1 MFTMDKVKTYILVKS
16 KAAIEKDYKIL
27 VKDIADVYCDD
38 KTIKNKIENTSL
50 YKTND
55 EEDWISISSIYII
68 EKLVDKYLNLDIE
81 IIGNSE
87 VLIEIKEKVNPNNF
101 LRFIKVTA
109 IFILLFFGAGITIMN
124 FHTDVDMDKS
134 MEIIYQTLT
143 GKQDSNPLVLTIPYS
158 IGLGI
163 GVLLFFNRIISKNP
177 RRRKEPGP
185 MEIELFSYD
194 REMEDYILNDIN
206 KSSKE

>member
-1 MFTMDKVKTYILVKS
+1 MDNIKIYLLVKT
-16 KAAIEKDYKIL
+16 KATVDKNYKIL
-27 VKDIADVYCDD
+27 VKDIADVYCND
-38 KTIKNKIENTSL
+38 KAIKDKVENTSI

-68 EKLVDKYLNLDIE
+68 EKLLDKTSNLDIE
-81 IIGNSE
+81 VIGNSE
-87 VLIEIKEKVNPNNF
+87 VLIEIKTKVEPNNF

-134 MEIIYQTLT
+134 IEIIYHTLT
-143 GKQDSNPLVLTIPYS
+143 GKQDSNPLVLTVPYS
-158 IGLGI
+158 IGLGLGAI
-163 GVLLFFNRIISKNP
+163 LFFNRIISKNP
-177 RRRKEPGP
+177 RRKKEPGP

-194 REMEDYILNDIN
+194 KEMEDYILNDIN